1 MMQEN
6 STRNSVP
13 RQKPEQKL
21 LIVTLLQQDEKVY
34 QGKVEGPANQKGG
47 NTNAQSYF
55 TIMSLGY
62 IKYITC

>member
-21 LIVTLLQQDEKVY
+21 LIITLLQQGEKVY
-34 QGKVEGPANQKGG
+34 QGKVEVPANQKGG

-55 TIMSLGY
+55 IIMSLGY